1 MRSLRIRRL
10 LWMVVG
16 EEAAE
21 GEVAEVV
28 VEGEEGVEEVVVE
41 VVEAAVVDQAEK
53 DSFNK

>member
-28 VEGEEGVEEVVVE
+28 VEGVEEVVVE